1 MADGLATPPSI
12 LIPDPDHRELH
23 SDLDIYIFLLQNEHV
38 CQTLIDEA
46 NQIRPPSGPP
56 VQLIH
61 PNLFLPL
68 WIRLHS
74 TNGLFAQELQTRIT
88 LIADHL
94 IQIYRFDS
102 ALIPSIIYNWTYH
115 AFEDDNP
122 KPRHNTHT
130 QPTPTQVDHGPFYYI
145 YEAHV
150 SDTTDEGSSGPD
162 SP

>member
-1 MADGLATPPSI
+1 M
-12 LIPDPDHRELH
+12 
-23 SDLDIYIFLLQNEHV
+23 
-38 CQTLIDEA
+38 
-46 NQIRPPSGPP
+46 
-56 VQLIH
+56 H

-74 TNGLFAQELQTRIT
+74 TNGLFAQELQTHIA

-122 KPRHNTHT
+122 EPHHNTHI
-130 QPTPTQVDHGPFYYI
+130 QPTPTHVAHGPFYYI
-145 YEAHV
+145 YEAHM
-150 SDTTDEGSSGPD
+150 SDTTDEGSSGLD
-162 SP
+162 SPWIEFLDSLSVEFHNVPSIETRLFKENFMPLPIFFAPRTTLNSN

>member
-122 KPRHNTHT
+122 VYRPIFRVY
-130 QPTPTQVDHGPFYYI
+130 QIAGRSLPAFLSLDHLSEACTSPFEYL
-145 YEAHV
+145 EAFLA
-150 SDTTDEGSSGPD
+150 
-162 SP
+162 